1 MSLQRQPIPNDIQR
15 QVEGAFDRHR
25 RGDIAF
31 ARRVYE
37 EVLSKYPEDP
47 RSLHYL
53 GLAAQ
58 QTGNSAQAIQLL
70 ERSIDIDPADPRA
83 YNHLGLIHVSLDD
96 KRKAAECFE
105 RGLRVDP
112 DHVELLNS
120 LANVIRT
127 RDLLR
132 AIGLYRRAFT
142 LSPKA
147 AFIVYNLAQALDED
161 HAFDEAAKL
170 YERAIELDPRHS
182 KARHC
187 LGILLEQRGQ
197 FDKAIEQYLTV
208 QRLDPRHVSS
218 LANILA
224 IHDFLPDAAMVRK
237 AEEILATATAQEED
251 RIKLHRGLGKH
262 YEREQAYGA
271 AFSHFK
277 QAKLLFKQSRPAFD
291 LKSAAKSMGR
301 LKQVFGSDL
310 FFEKTEAR
318 VTSSERPIF
327 IVGLPRSGTTL
338 TEQIIASHPRVFGAG
353 ELQNIPQLVKSLR
366 PDYPECLKTMD
377 SGVLQRLAN
386 GYLDTLEKLAG
397 PSALRVTDKMP
408 VNSLHLGLIAKLFP
422 RARIVYCRRDPL
434 DIAISCFVE
443 LFQLEHDYT
452 TDFDDFGRYYL
463 EHERLM
469 AHWKAVL
476 PVPIHELRYEELIAS
491 PEKTS
496 RELIEYCGLDWHSS
510 CLEFQKTKRTV
521 QTPSRWQ
528 VRQPIYQTSVGR
540 WRNYSS
546 EMAALDR
553 LLRESGAAY
562 RRENTVKPDERPNAA
577 GEVAYGK
584 GQAWDTLPAVLANP
598 LFIVAAPRSG
608 STLLFETLAK
618 SDAIC
623 TVGGEAHWLVENI
636 PELQPGMANVSSNR
650 LTAEHVTERSRD
662 FIISQIV
669 EHLVDD
675 TGTRIDAGGRR
686 MFLEKTPKNALRI
699 PFFDRIFP
707 GARFVF
713 LWRDPRQN
721 ISSIMEAWRS
731 GRFITYKQLA
741 GFAGPWSLLLPPG
754 YQQLSDRSVEE
765 IAAFQWE
772 SANRIILNDL
782 EMLDPKRWMSIDYAS
797 FLADPEGAVMRILDF
812 AMVSPDPALMEYLR
826 APLPRSRYT
835 QTAPAAEKWR
845 FNEAEVER
853 VLPSVTE
860 CWQRLRNLA

>member
-1 MSLQRQPIPNDIQR
+1 MSRPRQLIPSDIQR
-15 QVEGAFDRHR
+15 RVDGAFDRHK

-31 ARRVYE
+31 AMGVYQD
-37 EVLSKYPEDP
+37 VLSKYPEDP
-47 RSLHYL
+47 SSLHYL

-58 QTGNSAQAIQLL
+58 QKGNSAEAIRLI
-70 ERSIDIDPADPRA
+70 ERSIEIDPSDPRA

-96 KRKAAECFE
+96 KKAAAECFE
-105 RGLRVDP
+105 RGLQVNP

-120 LANVIRT
+120 LANVVRT

-132 AIGLYRRAFT
+132 AIGLYRRALN

-147 AFIVYNLAQALDED
+147 AFIAYNLAQALDED
-161 HAFDEAAKL
+161 HAFDEAVEL
-170 YERAIELDPRHS
+170 YERTIELDPKHS

-218 LANILA
+218 LANVLA
-224 IHDFLPDAAMVRK
+224 IRDFTPDAVMVRR
-237 AEEILATATAQEED
+237 AEEILATPAAQEED

-277 QAKLLFKQSRPAFD
+277 RAKSLFKQPRPAFN
-291 LKSAAKSMGR
+291 LEAVSKSMARLRHIFGR
-301 LKQVFGSDL
+301 E
-310 FFEKTEAR
+310 FFFKDEAP
-318 VTSSERPIF
+318 VTSSERPLF

-338 TEQIIASHPRVFGAG
+338 TEQIIASHPQTFGAG
-353 ELQNIPQLVKSLR
+353 ELENLPQIVKSLR
-366 PDYPECLKTMD
+366 PDYPECMLT
-377 SGVLQRLAN
+377 LNLPTLAGLAD

-397 PSALRVTDKMP
+397 SGALRVTDKMP

-422 RARIVYCRRDPL
+422 KARVVYCRRDPR

-452 TDFDDFGRYYL
+452 TDFEDFGQYFL

-469 AHWKAVL
+469 AHWKEVL
-476 PVPIHELRYEELIAS
+476 PIPVYELHYEELIAE

-496 RELIEYCGLDWHSS
+496 RSLIQYCGLDWDPA
-510 CLEFQKTKRTV
+510 CLEFQKTERTV

-540 WRNYSS
+540 WRHYSS
-546 EMAALDR
+546 EMGALDQ
-553 LLRESGAAY
+553 LLKASGYAY
-562 RRENTVKPDERPNAA
+562 ERGNAV
-577 GEVAYGK
+577 GSVDQPVPVAPAVHRK
-584 GQAWDTLPAVLANP
+584 VRKSDTLPAALERP

-608 STLLFETLAK
+608 STLLFETLAH
-618 SDAIC
+618 SEGLC

-636 PELQPGMANVSSNR
+636 PELRPGAANVYSNR
-650 LTAEHVTERSRD
+650 LTAEHVTETARD
-662 FIISQIV
+662 FIVNQIL
-669 EHLVDD
+669 EHLVDS
-675 TGTRIDAGGRR
+675 GGAPVDAGGTCV
-686 MFLEKTPKNALRI
+686 FLEKTPKNSLRI

-707 GARFVF
+707 MARFVF

-731 GRFITYKQLA
+731 GRFMTYRQLA

-754 YQQLSDRSVEE
+754 YEQFSGRPLDE
-765 IAAFQWE
+765 IAAFQWDT
-772 SANRIILNDL
+772 ANRIIMDDL
-782 EMLDPKRWMSIDYAS
+782 AKLDPKRWISVDYAS
-797 FLADPEGAVMRILDF
+797 FVADPEGAVRRIFDF
-812 AMVSPDPALMEYLR
+812 AHIPVGPDLTGYLR
-826 APLPRSRYT
+826 RPLPHSRYT
-835 QTAPAAEKWR
+835 QTAPAEEKWR
-845 FNEAEVER
+845 LNQLEVER
-853 VLPSVTE
+853 ALPSVLA
-860 CWQRLRNLA
+860 CWERLRAWA